1 MSDLSFFLNAVKE
14 IEPILRKH
22 APDCDRER
30 RLVDESAQAMR
41 DKGLYKLLRPKA
53 LGGFEADPVTAFK
66 VVEEIGRIDSA
77 ASWCLQGSINHDMFA
92 PWFPDQGAREIFGG
106 DAIVVGGQQPPRK
119 AAPVDGGYLLSGRTP
134 YVSGAHQAT
143 AFLGYAVVHD
153 GDKPR
158 LDADSAPVTLIVC
171 FPAAGA
177 EIIDT
182 WRTFGMR
189 GTGTHDVEIKDV
201 FIPEHWTAP
210 WEPLKKPGSAYQGPL
225 YRLTVWPAIA
235 ALVPPALGIARAAID
250 GAVDLVRKK
259 TPAFSGKS
267 LRDNAVVQTQLARAE
282 AKLRGGRA
290 FFYEALDEVY
300 QAAVG
305 GKVID
310 MTGKALVQLASSH
323 AVTEA
328 AAAVDLVHEVV
339 GVSGVWDESSFSG
352 YFRDMHVITQHG
364 VINAAKL
371 EPVGRIMLGLEPE
384 WPFFAF

>member
-1 MSDLSFFLNAVKE
+1 MSDLSVFLNAVKE

-22 APDCDRER
+22 APNCDRER

-41 DKGLYKLLRPKA
+41 DKGLYKLFRPKA

-77 ASWCLQGSINHDMFA
+77 ASWCLQGAINHDMFG
-92 PWFPDQGAREIFGG
+92 PWFPDQGAREVFGG

-119 AAPVDGGYLLSGRTP
+119 AVAVDGGYLLSGRTP

-143 AFLGYAVVHD
+143 AFLGYGVVHD
-153 GDKPR
+153 GDAPR
-158 LDADSAPVTLIVC
+158 LDANGVPVALVVC
-171 FPAAGA
+171 FPPDDAR
-177 EIIDT
+177 IIDT
-182 WRTFGMR
+182 WHTFGMR
-189 GTGTHDVEIKDV
+189 GSGTHDLEIENV
-201 FIPEHWTAP
+201 FIPAHWTAP
-210 WEPLKKPGSAYQGPL
+210 WKPLQNPGSAYQGPL

-235 ALVPPALGIARAAID
+235 SLVPPALGIARAAID
-250 GAVDLVRKK
+250 GAVELVRKK

-267 LRDNAVVQTQLARAE
+267 LRDNAVVQTQLAKAE

-290 FFYEALDEVY
+290 FFYEALDGVY
-300 QAAVG
+300 QEAVG
-305 GKVID
+305 GKIID
-310 MTGKALVQLASSH
+310 MQGKARVQLACSH

-339 GVSGVWDESSFSG
+339 GVSGVWDGSPFSG
-352 YFRDMHVITQHG
+352 YFRDAHVITQHG
-364 VINAAKL
+364 VVNAAKL
-371 EPVGRIMLGLEPE
+371 ESVGRIMLGLEPE